1 MKIIAREL
9 DENDEPLLKRKKLTP
24 FQQQFVGVPTVELL
38 TPDLYQLTVP
48 IKPLVYLKEDDSIY
62 QSPIGIF
69 NIIFDNATDLL
80 YDYNATRYKQHIMDR
95 IDKCT
100 DTSRRFEFRHL
111 QKQDLRKYI
120 GAVLLM
126 DVYERPELKMY
137 WGYDGSLDKLKP
149 ISDNIEYKL
158 FLDIKNSIGID
169 NKNKLNQ
176 IVCQQ
181 AAFMIAP
188 TVEMAV
194 DEQLRLFTGAYVNKM
209 KMPSKPAGEGCHA

>member
-1 MKIIAREL
+1 MI
-9 DENDEPLLKRKKLTP
+9 
-24 FQQQFVGVPTVELL
+24 PTVIEERGINL
-38 TPDLYQLTVP
+38 TKLEITSSTRAEVDF
-48 IKPLVYLKEDDSIY
+48 EEIY
-62 QSPIGIF
+62 WCC
-69 NIIFDNATDLL
+69 IIDGC
-80 YDYNATRYKQHIMDR
+80 I
-95 IDKCT
+95 
-100 DTSRRFEFRHL
+100 
-111 QKQDLRKYI
+111 
-120 GAVLLM
+120 
-126 DVYERPELKMY
+126 YERPELKLY
-137 WGYDGSLDKLKP
+137 WGHDGSLDKLKP